1 MKTTDKHSL
10 PGHVLRPAVCVLLLL
25 LGGCLSEPP
34 QRDVI
39 LDQALPATPQMPAQW
54 LGNAQATRISPQAL
68 QMAGNGWL
76 DAFADPQLNSVV
88 QAALE
93 NNPDLRVAASQVAI
107 AAANVNL
114 VGSQLMPQIGVGANK
129 NWTKDFGQSNEYRT
143 NQVSAGVSWELD
155 IWGRLRAEEASA
167 EAAYQASALDY
178 AYARQSLVA
187 TTVKS
192 WYRVVEAYKLLQLAE
207 ESQVLYADILK
218 LVKIRMRAGKVS
230 DFDVSQTQAYLDNI
244 ETQVQ
249 TAEKNYAEARR
260 TLELL
265 LGRYPAGDIQTTR
278 MLANLPPVIASDT
291 PVSII
296 ARRPDVLA
304 AEQQVISA
312 FRLNEADRLALLP
325 GFSLSLNAGRYTDGL
340 LDALNLEPWLGTAG
354 LGMQLPIYEGG
365 ALRANI
371 RISDEYQKQAVANYG
386 RVVLRALNEVESG
399 LIDEYFY
406 DRAILATDQ
415 AVQQRK
421 RSVTIAKQRYQA
433 GASDMLT
440 VLQLQSQQLG
450 SEASAIE
457 QRFLR
462 LSNWVNLNLALGQS
476 YNQQPLISATA
487 ENQQVQ

>member
-1 MKTTDKHSL
+1 MKITHKHSL
-10 PGHVLRPAVCVLLLL
+10 PRPILRPAACLLTLLLA
-25 LGGCLSEPP
+25 GCLSEPP

-39 LDQALPATPQMPAQW
+39 LDQALPAATQFPPQW
-54 LGNAQATRISPQAL
+54 LGNDEAARISPQAL

-88 QAALE
+88 QAALQ
-93 NNPDLRVAASQVAI
+93 NNPDLRVAAAQVAI
-107 AAANVNL
+107 AAANVTL
-114 VGSQLMPQIGVGANK
+114 TGSQLLPQIGISADK
-129 NWTKDFGQSNEYRT
+129 QWTKDFGQSNEYRT

-192 WYRVVEAYKLLQLAE
+192 WYRAVEAYRLLQLAE
-207 ESQVLYADILK
+207 QGQALYTEVLH
-218 LVKIRMRAGKVS
+218 LVKVRAAAGKVS
-230 DFDVSQTQAYLDNI
+230 DFDITQAQGYLDTA

-249 TAEKNYAEARR
+249 SAQQDYAATRR
-260 TLELL
+260 ALELL
-265 LGRYPAGDIQTTR
+265 LGRYPAGDIQTAR
-278 MLANLPPVIASDT
+278 VLANLPPVIAADT
-291 PVSII
+291 PISIV

-312 FRLNEADRLALLP
+312 FRLNESDRLALLP
-325 GFSLSLNAGRYTDGL
+325 GFSLSLDAGRYSDGL
-340 LDALNLEPWLGTAG
+340 LDLLNLEPWLGSGAI
-354 LGMQLPIYEGG
+354 GMQLPIYEGG

-386 RVVLRALNEVESG
+386 SVVLRALNEVESG

-406 DRAILATDQ
+406 DRSVLASEQ
-415 AVQQRK
+415 ALQQRVK
-421 RSVTIAKQRYQA
+421 AVSLAKQRYQA

-440 VLQLQSQQLG
+440 VLQLQAQQIAT
-450 SEASAIE
+450 EASSIE
-457 QRFLR
+457 LR
-462 LSNWVNLNLALGQS
+462 YSRLTNWVNLNLALGQS
-476 YNQQPLISATA
+476 YNQQPVISPQANNNPA
-487 ENQQVQ
+487 R